1 MRSGGA
7 VRTYLAYAAGHL
19 TLTLLS
25 GVWLRASFLRP
36 EVLGGLHFGD
46 VLHAHSHV
54 AFFGWTTPAIFALIA
69 ACLPAATRR
78 DPWLGA
84 HAHLVGVGSGAAFVG
99 FMLSGY
105 APHTIAL
112 STVHVVLWVTFALAA
127 WAGLGGA
134 GVVPRTFY
142 RAALAFLVV
151 AGAGAILPG
160 VVLATGITDPWINQI
175 TLQAFLT
182 PFISG
187 WLLLGVMGGAY
198 AVMSGGRY
206 ARPVLLLTVIGALP
220 SAFLHTS
227 AAPPWEALLWAGRG
241 GTVMLGVAAL
251 LLGADLLRVTR
262 RFSLLRLAGVA
273 ALTKGVAD
281 LTVALGLATA
291 LLDVR
296 NLSIA
301 YLHLVLLAVVT
312 PLLLLHALRVVPT
325 GGRVVAF
332 SGGVGVMLGALL
344 LLGWPGGANMLTGLG
359 LPPTSLLWL
368 ALAGAA
374 VAAVAAI
381 TLLPTGRLFPDEGTG
396 THPEPAAPHRAAGSR
411 ARIHAGITG
420 RVGDVHSGAPD
431 EGKAGTVR
439 GR

>member
-1 MRSGGA
+1 VRSGGA
-7 VRTYLAYAAGHL
+7 VRTYLAYAAGYL
-19 TLTLLS
+19 ALTLLS

-36 EVLGGLHFGD
+36 EVLGTLHYGN

-69 ACLPAATRR
+69 ACLPAPIRR

-84 HAHLVGVGSGAAFVG
+84 HAHLVGIGSGAAFVG

-127 WAGLGGA
+127 WSGLGEA
-134 GVVPRTFY
+134 EAIPRTFY

-160 VVLATGITDPWINQI
+160 VVLATGITDPWIGQI
-175 TLQAFLT
+175 TLQGFLT

-187 WLLLGVMGGAY
+187 WLLLGVMGAAY
-198 AVMSGGRY
+198 AVMSDGRY
-206 ARPVLLLTVIGALP
+206 ARPVLLLAMIGVLP

-227 AAPPWEALLWAGRG
+227 AAPPWEGLVWVGRT
-241 GTVMLGVAAL
+241 GTVMLGTAAL
-251 LLGADLLRVTR
+251 LFGVDLLRSTR
-262 RFSLLRLAGVA
+262 CFSLLRLAGIA
-273 ALTKGVAD
+273 ALAKGAAD
-281 LTVALGLATA
+281 ITVALGLAQS

-312 PLLLLHALRVVPT
+312 PLLLVHALRVVPA
-325 GGRVVAF
+325 GRRVAVF
-332 SGGVGVMLGALL
+332 SGGVVTMLGALL
-344 LLGWPGGANMLTGLG
+344 LLGWPGGANLVTGLG
-359 LPPTSLLWL
+359 LPPTGLLWL
-368 ALAGAA
+368 AFGGAA
-374 VAAVAAI
+374 AAAVGAI
-381 TLLPTGRLFPDEGTG
+381 ALLPTGRRSPDGAIGTP
-396 THPEPAAPHRAAGSR
+396 PEPASPRERR
-411 ARIHAGITG
+411 ARLP
-420 RVGDVHSGAPD
+420 RPSMSG
-431 EGKAGTVR
+431 GSVR
-439 GR
+439 